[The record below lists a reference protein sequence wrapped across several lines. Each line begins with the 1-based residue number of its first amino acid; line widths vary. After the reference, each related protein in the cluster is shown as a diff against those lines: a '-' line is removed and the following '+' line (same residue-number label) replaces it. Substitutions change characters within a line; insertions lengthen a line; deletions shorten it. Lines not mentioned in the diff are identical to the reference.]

1 MSRLNGTV
9 YPDLLGSAVLI
20 CVPDTREKTFMSDAI
35 SMTLLSQFLY
45 RLTRMYMYYLLMVR
59 SKNSIISVEM
69 FKASALVGTHYALV
83 GSRVWF
89 FVFHDSVIFGTVR
102 SFGNWY
108 GNQ

>member
-20 CVPDTREKTFMSDAI
+20 SVPYTREKTFMSDAI

-59 SKNSIISVEM
+59 SKNLIISVESSLYQL
-69 FKASALVGTHYALV
+69 FKASALGA
-83 GSRVWF
+83 GVWF
-89 FVFHDSVIFGTVR
+89 SVFRDSLIFGTVR
-102 SFGNWY
+102 SFGN
-108 GNQ
+108 